1 MINQLKGQTMIE
13 IINEPVKFDK
23 AWVQEIKD
31 KMEARKKAIREGTL
45 ITKDN
50 GNTEKSK

>member
-1 MINQLKGQTMIE
+1 MNEVT
-13 IINEPVKFDK
+13 NEPVKFDK
-23 AWVQEIKD
+23 AWIQEIKD

-50 GNTEKSK
+50 GNTKV